1 MIECPECKELELVGT
16 IFCKRCGTQL
26 IHKSSDSIS
35 KPKTPN
41 PPKNERSSD
50 HIKVEDKTQPE
61 VSQKSVKTSK
71 DKERPTS
78 TTKPPAVETKPA
90 MELNERVILQVL
102 ETGQLI
108 PIPEEDEVTLGRA
121 SAGQPIVPD
130 IDLTLYQ
137 GLEAGVSRLHASIRI
152 KGKEVYIMDLGSAN
166 GTRVNG
172 EKIAPSTLHH
182 LENLSVITLGKLNL
196 KVLIKS

>member
-1 MIECPECKELELVGT
+1 MIECPECKELEFVGT

-35 KPKTPN
+35 KPKTPH
-41 PPKNERSSD
+41 PPQKDRPSDNSQADKLRS
-50 HIKVEDKTQPE
+50 E
-61 VSQKSVKTSK
+61 VSQKPVPRTKDQPSTS
-71 DKERPTS
+71 
-78 TTKPPAVETKPA
+78 TKPPTVEQKPA
-90 MELNERVILQVL
+90 VELNERVILQVL
-102 ETGQLI
+102 QTGQLI

-130 IDLTLYQ
+130 IDLTPYQ

-152 KGKEVYIMDLGSAN
+152 KGNEVYIMDLGSAN

-172 EKIAPSTLHH
+172 EKISPSTLQKI
-182 LENLSVITLGKLNL
+182 ENLSVIALGKLNF

>member
-35 KPKTPN
+35 KPKTPY

-61 VSQKSVKTSK
+61 VSQKSVKTST

-108 PIPEEDEVTLGRA
+108 PIPEEDEVTVGRA

-172 EKIAPSTLHH
+172 EKIPPSTLYQ